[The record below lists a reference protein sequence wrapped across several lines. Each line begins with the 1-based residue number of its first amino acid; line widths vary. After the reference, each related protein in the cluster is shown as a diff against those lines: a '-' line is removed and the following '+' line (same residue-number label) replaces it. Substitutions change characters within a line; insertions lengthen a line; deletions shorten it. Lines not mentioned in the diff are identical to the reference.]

1 MALIDNEKL
10 YENIEKK
17 LELIK
22 AAKEQ
27 PVIMKPFIKD
37 FAYRFCWSS
46 NALEGNTLS
55 LDETICL
62 IDYDEVR
69 SGHTYTEYQE
79 AKNLYKAIKK
89 EMLPLQKR
97 EITEAWIKEANGE
110 IIETDGN
117 YRTGS
122 VYIGNLVEAVYYPP
136 NADNVPEL
144 MDTFLKSANFEG
156 TSVKESLEKIA
167 LTHIQF
173 ERIHPFKD
181 GNGRVGRMILNQ
193 QLINNG
199 LLPVTFSAK
208 GKYRQAFRIYDR
220 NKDTSSIVHIIG
232 KAQEEAISRI
242 TQLDISL
249 KKSLDI
255 NKGEQFEW

>member
-89 EMLPLQKR
+89 QMLPLQKR

-110 IIETDGN
+110 IIETDGD

-136 NADNVPEL
+136 NAENVPEL

-156 TSVKESLEKIA
+156 TSVKENLEKIA

-242 TQLDISL
+242 TRLDISL

>member
-1 MALIDNEKL
+1 
-10 YENIEKK
+10 
-17 LELIK
+17 
-22 AAKEQ
+22 
-27 PVIMKPFIKD
+27 
-37 FAYRFCWSS
+37 
-46 NALEGNTLS
+46 
-55 LDETICL
+55 
-62 IDYDEVR
+62 
-69 SGHTYTEYQE
+69 
-79 AKNLYKAIKK
+79 
-89 EMLPLQKR
+89 
-97 EITEAWIKEANGE
+97 
-110 IIETDGN
+110 
-117 YRTGS
+117 
-122 VYIGNLVEAVYYPP
+122 
-136 NADNVPEL
+136 

-193 QLINNG
+193 
-199 LLPVTFSAK
+199 
-208 GKYRQAFRIYDR
+208 RIYDR

-255 NKGEQFEW
+255 NKGEQFEL

>member
-79 AKNLYKAIKK
+79 ICIKQLKRKCFHCKK
-89 EMLPLQKR
+89 ERLQKL
-97 EITEAWIKEANGE
+97 
-110 IIETDGN
+110 
-117 YRTGS
+117 GS
-122 VYIGNLVEAVYYPP
+122 KKQ
-136 NADNVPEL
+136 
-144 MDTFLKSANFEG
+144 M
-156 TSVKESLEKIA
+156 
-167 LTHIQF
+167 
-173 ERIHPFKD
+173 
-181 GNGRVGRMILNQ
+181 
-193 QLINNG
+193 
-199 LLPVTFSAK
+199 
-208 GKYRQAFRIYDR
+208 GK
-220 NKDTSSIVHIIG
+220 
-232 KAQEEAISRI
+232 
-242 TQLDISL
+242 L
-249 KKSLDI
+249 
-255 NKGEQFEW
+255 

>member
-89 EMLPLQKR
+89 EMLPSTFPESTLLTNPFLLFY
-97 EITEAWIKEANGE
+97 IPFVTFFGVF
-110 IIETDGN
+110 
-117 YRTGS
+117 YLHTGS
-122 VYIGNLVEAVYYPP
+122 FQFIPYFVGSRPVFFLFGFSTDRHYHVEYFTQYFMVFSYG
-136 NADNVPEL
+136 
-144 MDTFLKSANFEG
+144 F
-156 TSVKESLEKIA
+156 
-167 LTHIQF
+167 
-173 ERIHPFKD
+173 PFC
-181 GNGRVGRMILNQ
+181 
-193 QLINNG
+193 
-199 LLPVTFSAK
+199 F
-208 GKYRQAFRIYDR
+208 
-220 NKDTSSIVHIIG
+220 
-232 KAQEEAISRI
+232 
-242 TQLDISL
+242 
-249 KKSLDI
+249 
-255 NKGEQFEW
+255 

>member
-1 MALIDNEKL
+1 M
-10 YENIEKK
+10 
-17 LELIK
+17 
-22 AAKEQ
+22 
-27 PVIMKPFIKD
+27 
-37 FAYRFCWSS
+37 
-46 NALEGNTLS
+46 
-55 LDETICL
+55 
-62 IDYDEVR
+62 
-69 SGHTYTEYQE
+69 
-79 AKNLYKAIKK
+79 
-89 EMLPLQKR
+89 
-97 EITEAWIKEANGE
+97 
-110 IIETDGN
+110 
-117 YRTGS
+117 
-122 VYIGNLVEAVYYPP
+122 
-136 NADNVPEL
+136 
-144 MDTFLKSANFEG
+144 KSANFEG
-156 TSVKESLEKIA
+156 TSVKENLEKIA

>member
-97 EITEAWIKEANGE
+97 EITEA
-110 IIETDGN
+110 
-117 YRTGS
+117 
-122 VYIGNLVEAVYYPP
+122 
-136 NADNVPEL
+136 
-144 MDTFLKSANFEG
+144 
-156 TSVKESLEKIA
+156 
-167 LTHIQF
+167 
-173 ERIHPFKD
+173 
-181 GNGRVGRMILNQ
+181 
-193 QLINNG
+193 
-199 LLPVTFSAK
+199 
-208 GKYRQAFRIYDR
+208 YDR

>member
-122 VYIGNLVEAVYYPP
+122 VYIGNLVEAVYYSP

-156 TSVKESLEKIA
+156 T
-167 LTHIQF
+167 Q
-173 ERIHPFKD
+173 
-181 GNGRVGRMILNQ
+181 
-193 QLINNG
+193 
-199 LLPVTFSAK
+199 
-208 GKYRQAFRIYDR
+208 
-220 NKDTSSIVHIIG
+220 
-232 KAQEEAISRI
+232 
-242 TQLDISL
+242 
-249 KKSLDI
+249 
-255 NKGEQFEW
+255 

>member
-1 MALIDNEKL
+1 MYIRQREPAKIVSKEWKL
-10 YENIEKK
+10 
-17 LELIK
+17 
-22 AAKEQ
+22 
-27 PVIMKPFIKD
+27 
-37 FAYRFCWSS
+37 
-46 NALEGNTLS
+46 
-55 LDETICL
+55 TIVFL
-62 IDYDEVR
+62 R
-69 SGHTYTEYQE
+69 G
-79 AKNLYKAIKK
+79 L
-89 EMLPLQKR
+89 
-97 EITEAWIKEANGE
+97 
-110 IIETDGN
+110 
-117 YRTGS
+117 
-122 VYIGNLVEAVYYPP
+122 
-136 NADNVPEL
+136 NVVSP
-144 MDTFLKSANFEG
+144 
-156 TSVKESLEKIA
+156 
-167 LTHIQF
+167 
-173 ERIHPFKD
+173 D

>member
-1 MALIDNEKL
+1 MD
-10 YENIEKK
+10 
-17 LELIK
+17 
-22 AAKEQ
+22 Q
-27 PVIMKPFIKD
+27 
-37 FAYRFCWSS
+37 
-46 NALEGNTLS
+46 
-55 LDETICL
+55 
-62 IDYDEVR
+62 R
-69 SGHTYTEYQE
+69 S
-79 AKNLYKAIKK
+79 K
-89 EMLPLQKR
+89 
-97 EITEAWIKEANGE
+97 WE

-122 VYIGNLVEAVYYPP
+122 VYIGNLVEAVYYSP

-220 NKDTSSIVHIIG
+220 NKDTYCSANHPPTMMNQIT
-232 KAQEEAISRI
+232 KYFAISRHP
-242 TQLDISL
+242 D
-249 KKSLDI
+249 
-255 NKGEQFEW
+255 

>member
-1 MALIDNEKL
+1 MSKKAEGFSLRFVLINTG
-10 YENIEKK
+10 NISRK
-17 LELIK
+17 
-22 AAKEQ
+22 
-27 PVIMKPFIKD
+27 V
-37 FAYRFCWSS
+37 
-46 NALEGNTLS
+46 LS
-55 LDETICL
+55 KVL
-62 IDYDEVR
+62 R
-69 SGHTYTEYQE
+69 SFV
-79 AKNLYKAIKK
+79 KNFERLH
-89 EMLPLQKR
+89 
-97 EITEAWIKEANGE
+97 
-110 IIETDGN
+110 
-117 YRTGS
+117 
-122 VYIGNLVEAVYYPP
+122 
-136 NADNVPEL
+136 ADNVPEL